1 MNKNELNLI
10 LQEGEGYTI
19 EFKENVN
26 SDLPKEMVAFANSS
40 GGRIFVGITDAS
52 EIKGVISSNTLVSQI
67 QDFANSCDPQVPVKI
82 EHYENLMII
91 HVREGLNKPY
101 RCAKGFYIRT
111 GANSQKMTTRE
122 ITEFIQA
129 EGKVRFDE
137 IIRDDVAYENYFVPE
152 IFHRFL
158 ELARITRT
166 MNDNAILQNLGVLVH
181 RNQKLYFNNAGLLA
195 FSEQL
200 SPHLYFANI
209 TCALYKGT
217 EKVTVLDKKDYAGDL
232 ISNIEDAILFLKKHL
247 NLRYEI
253 TSLRRKEILEIPEIA
268 LREAVVNAVCHR
280 DYFEKGA
287 NIMVEVFDDR
297 VQITNPGGLPKG
309 LTPEKFGTLSV
320 CRNPLIASLLQRA
333 NYIEKMGTG
342 IYRIRKALAKA
353 GNPEPVF
360 DCDAF
365 FTVIFKRIPQ
375 KMVDGKTTTQETTL
389 ETGKT
394 TLETG
399 NTTLETGNTTLE
411 TGKTTL
417 ETGNTTLETGNTTLE
432 TGKTSLETGKTSLE
446 TGKTSL
452 ETGKT
457 SLETGKTTLETSPK
471 TTQEKIINLIKEN
484 PRIARKEIA
493 LLVGLT
499 LGGIKYH
506 LAKMEKAGIIIHVG
520 ATKSGYWQIIERKK
534 DK

>member
-1 MNKNELNLI
+1 MNKNELSLI

-19 EFKENVN
+19 EFKESVN

-82 EHYENLMII
+82 EHYENLIII

-111 GANSQKMTTRE
+111 GANSQKMTTRD

-137 IIRDDVAYENYFVPE
+137 IVRDDVVFENYFEPKV
-152 IFHRFL
+152 FCRFL

-181 RNQKLYFNNAGLLA
+181 KNQKLYFNNAGLLV

-209 TCALYKGT
+209 TCALYKGI

-342 IYRIRKALAKA
+342 IYRIRKALAEA

-375 KMVDGKTTTQETTL
+375 KNVDDKATTQETSL

-399 NTTLETGNTTLE
+399 
-411 TGKTTL
+411 K
-417 ETGNTTLETGNTTLE
+417 TTLE
-432 TGKTSLETGKTSLE
+432 TGKTSLETGKTN
-446 TGKTSL
+446 
-452 ETGKT
+452 
-457 SLETGKTTLETSPK
+457 LETSPK
-471 TTQEKIINLIKEN
+471 TTLEKIINLIKGN
-484 PRIARKEIA
+484 PRITRKEMA

-499 LGGIKYH
+499 LGGLKYH

-520 ATKSGYWQIIERKK
+520 ATKSGYWQIIEHKK